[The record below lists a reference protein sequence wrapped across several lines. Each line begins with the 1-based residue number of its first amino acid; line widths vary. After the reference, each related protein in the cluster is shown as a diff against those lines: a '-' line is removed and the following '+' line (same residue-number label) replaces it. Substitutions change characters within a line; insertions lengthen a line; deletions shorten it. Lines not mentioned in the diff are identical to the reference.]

1 MNITLILFLI
11 GILGFILRRKN
22 IISQTRKLLILVSY
36 KSVDLIGLTFKL
48 ISEGL
53 FILTVSFSLS
63 RLIVSDFFGR
73 ETRVSGAQFIIC
85 FGVSATTILAVIAFC
100 EVGFNNIPVLFELLK
115 CKANI
120 RFNTIYALKF
130 NNFGTNQ
137 NVNYILNNKAYFFNK
152 QSKLK
157 GQ

>member
-36 KSVDLIGLTFKL
+36 KSVDLIGPTFKWL
-48 ISEGL
+48 IVGL
-53 FILTVSFSLS
+53 FILIVTFSLS
-63 RLIVSDFFGR
+63 RFMVSDFFGR
-73 ETRVSGAQFIIC
+73 KVWVSGALFITC
-85 FGVSATTILAVIAFC
+85 FSVIVTTILAVIAFFG
-100 EVGFNNIPVLFELLK
+100 VGFNNIPFLFELLK

-152 QSKLK
+152 
-157 GQ
+157 